1 MKQETGNVSGEAAS
15 RQHLRAEWGVDM
27 KTQGSLAGAL
37 LLALLPGLH
46 AQGLSEDTDQSGDDM
61 QIVQVMAEE
70 TTIPSTLPT
79 ETVESFMTNTSVTH
93 KDEDSDQLGLMM
105 MVLIPLILLAVLFL
119 VVVLFVTYQKKKRTK
134 EEPSSQGSQS
144 VLQSHELGSESL
156 KVPIFEED
164 TPSVMEIEMEEL
176 DKWMNSMNR
185 NADHECL
192 PTVKEEKESNHN
204 PSDNES

>member
-1 MKQETGNVSGEAAS
+1 
-15 RQHLRAEWGVDM
+15 M